1 VKITDAI
8 RRVIA
13 REDLSLEEAHEIMGQ
28 IMRGECTDAQIA
40 AYLVALHMKGEKAE
54 EIAGS
59 ARAMRE
65 AVVPIRT
72 KRDEDSIIDTC
83 GTGGDGRHTFNVSTL
98 AAFVAAGA
106 GVVVAKHGNRSVS
119 STCGSAD
126 LLKQLGV
133 NIDAPPE
140 TVERCIDEVG
150 IGFLFAPKLH
160 PAMKYAIGPRR
171 EIGVRSVFNILGP
184 LTNPA
189 FARRQVLG
197 VFKKELVPVVA
208 ETLRQLGSRHVLV
221 VHGSDGL
228 DELTT
233 TGHTEVAELKDGRI
247 ACWQAR
253 PLDFDVEE
261 AKLEDFQSG
270 GPEEGA
276 RIALEILQGWKG
288 PKRDIVVLNAAAAI
302 YVGGKAPSFKEAIPV
317 ARESIDSG
325 AALDKLEA
333 LKRVSQPG

>member
-1 VKITDAI
+1 MKITDAI
-8 RRVIA
+8 RHVIA
-13 REDLSLEEAHEIMGQ
+13 REDLSLEQAHEVMGQ

-54 EIAGS
+54 EIAGA

-72 KRDEDSIIDTC
+72 KRDADFIIDTC
-83 GTGGDGRHTFNVSTL
+83 GTGGDGRHTLNVSTL

-119 STCGSAD
+119 SKCGSAD

-197 VFKKELVPVVA
+197 VFKKDLVPVVA
-208 ETLRQLGSRHVLV
+208 ETLRQLGSQHVLV

-233 TGHTEVAELKDGRI
+233 AGYTEVAELKEGSI
-247 ACWQAR
+247 TSWQAR
-253 PLDFDVEE
+253 PLDFDMEE
-261 AKLEDFQSG
+261 GKLEDFQSG

-302 YVGGKAPSFKEAIPV
+302 YVGGQAPSFKEAIPI

-333 LKRVSQPG
+333 MKRVSQAG